1 MRSRMDTAMWILAS
15 LYAVI
20 LVLELYALSVDDDA
34 LFQSVAVVAIA
45 LTGVAAWSTVVARRR
60 GWA

>member
-1 MRSRMDTAMWILAS
+1 MWILAS

>member
-1 MRSRMDTAMWILAS
+1 MNPRTTTLLWILTS
-15 LYAVI
+15 LYAVLLI
-20 LVLELYALSVDDDA
+20 AALYALSVDDDA
-34 LFQSVAVVAIA
+34 LFQVVAVASIA

>member
-1 MRSRMDTAMWILAS
+1 MSSRMDTAMWILAS
-15 LYAVI
+15 IYALL
-20 LVLELYALSVDDDA
+20 LVVALYALSVEDDA
-34 LFQSVAVVAIA
+34 LFQLVAVLLVG